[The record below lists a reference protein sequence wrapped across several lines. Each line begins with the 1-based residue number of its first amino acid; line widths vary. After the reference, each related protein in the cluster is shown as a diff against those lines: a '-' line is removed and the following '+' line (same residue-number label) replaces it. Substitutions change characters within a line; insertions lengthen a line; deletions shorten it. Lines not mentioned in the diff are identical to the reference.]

1 MLLEKAA
8 WALKW
13 GIRTLIVGC
22 SGSFARTQMDPEQAS
37 VGLVAPEGGISC
49 GEAAFWNPVMED
61 GQMLKSQ
68 A

>member
-1 MLLEKAA
+1 
-8 WALKW
+8 
-13 GIRTLIVGC
+13 
-22 SGSFARTQMDPEQAS
+22 MDPEQAS